1 MFHFSFSRVSKQ
13 RKKKTIAGITS
24 ENFYIKSID
33 LNTSSSEL
41 GICVQATKIDISD
54 PVHEDKSDREDKS
67 QECLT
72 FQDDTSDNPIVAAK
86 YASATP
92 KVIIKD
98 THQEKHVEFQES
110 LTAPDNSNV
119 FQSRSQDKQVEG
131 GDHDKTSLQEDTFD
145 DVQVNQLCERSAQ
158 ENVSQDNTNQQV
170 VLENK
175 GAEVL
180 LSSDS
185 ITKEEHPLVPKN
197 KFKIS
202 ADLMQELNKHLVKDT
217 KDKHTDTGS
226 VIHQQT
232 CSESGRQNSIDDGSN
247 NKGALKSQ
255 HTGDAS
261 DEQKST
267 EIKVAID
274 ENEMSI
280 AESTRLSVHA
290 SSKAEIERASKEK
303 MPNQQNSEVE
313 VTPISMVA
321 SAGTPMEDLS
331 TAIKEIAESNDD
343 KKSFPKRLNK
353 TLPVFSRQVKEKLTI
368 NPIKKD
374 GSLPSNTNPILPA
387 RQYLEDIDFLSSEF
401 DLFFTQKS
409 KQPEC
414 HGGENESYM
423 QRETDCDEDKEMATG
438 ASLSLSNSTPGD
450 DGQSTDHQHV
460 TNTSL
465 PSQNYQPLIR
475 NDIEHSASES
485 PHYCTVPSSA
495 SAAESLLTSSAMNS
509 SQGHYQPLLTK
520 GKVPPSQYDSVVLKP
535 ISTIT
540 LPADSNESPYQ
551 PLVFEGKS
559 PDTECVYMPLKKEPK
574 RKPRRF
580 AIQNVG
586 GTSKQVKV
594 PVRLLPTPD
603 KHVKTTV
610 LSTRSQVFDSESPK
624 TTEH

>member
-1 MFHFSFSRVSKQ
+1 M
-13 RKKKTIAGITS
+13 
-24 ENFYIKSID
+24 
-33 LNTSSSEL
+33 
-41 GICVQATKIDISD
+41 
-54 PVHEDKSDREDKS
+54 
-67 QECLT
+67 
-72 FQDDTSDNPIVAAK
+72 
-86 YASATP
+86 
-92 KVIIKD
+92 
-98 THQEKHVEFQES
+98 
-110 LTAPDNSNV
+110 
-119 FQSRSQDKQVEG
+119 EG
-131 GDHDKTSLQEDTFD
+131 GDHDKTLQKDAPD
-145 DVQVNQLCERSAQ
+145 DVQVNQQCERSAQ
-158 ENVSQDNTNQQV
+158 ENVSHDNSNQQV

-175 GAEVL
+175 EAEGL

-185 ITKEEHPLVPKN
+185 TMKDEHPVVPKN

-217 KDKHTDTGS
+217 KDKQTDTGS
-226 VIHQQT
+226 VIHKQT
-232 CSESGRQNSIDDGSN
+232 CSE
-247 NKGALKSQ
+247 KGALKSQ
-255 HTGDAS
+255 HTVDAS
-261 DEQKST
+261 DELKST
-267 EIKVAID
+267 ETKVAID
-274 ENEMSI
+274 ENEMSV
-280 AESTRLSVHA
+280 AESTRLSIHA

-321 SAGTPMEDLS
+321 STGTEDLS
-331 TAIKEIAESNDD
+331 TASKEIAKSNDD
-343 KKSFPKRLNK
+343 EKSFPKRLHK
-353 TLPVFSRQVKEKLTI
+353 TLPVCSRQVKEMVTLKCPHPLT

-387 RQYLEDIDFLSSEF
+387 RQYLEDIDFVSSEF

-409 KQPEC
+409 KKPEC
-414 HGGENESYM
+414 HKGENESSM
-423 QRETDCDEDKEMATG
+423 LRETDCDEDKEMAIG
-438 ASLSLSNSTPGD
+438 ASQSLSNSTQGD
-450 DGQSTDHQHV
+450 NRQSTDYQHV
-460 TNTSL
+460 TNMSL

-485 PHYCTVPSSA
+485 SYYCTAPSSA
-495 SAAESLLTSSAMNS
+495 SAAEPSLTSSSMNS

-540 LPADSNESPYQ
+540 LPGDSNKSPYQ

-559 PDTECVYMPLKKEPK
+559 PDTESVYMPLKKEPK
-574 RKPRRF
+574 PKPRRF

-610 LSTRSQVFDSESPK
+610 LSTRSEVAI
-624 TTEH
+624 